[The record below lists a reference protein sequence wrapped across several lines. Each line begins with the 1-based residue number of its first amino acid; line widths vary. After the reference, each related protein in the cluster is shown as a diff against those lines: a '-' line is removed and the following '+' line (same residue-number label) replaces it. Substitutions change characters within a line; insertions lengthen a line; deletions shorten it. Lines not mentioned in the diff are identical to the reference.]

1 MSYTVVQEPAF
12 DLQIQRESLAHT
24 PGEAGWQESMEVVH
38 DALSESDLS
47 HSMPE
52 LGYVDPGMAFQEY
65 ENNGQGGL
73 DALLTALDG
82 SSEVNPSFSSSTQ
95 EGSAS
100 FLFALLPECTATRS
114 NSLQSIA
121 DPS

>member
-1 MSYTVVQEPAF
+1 
-12 DLQIQRESLAHT
+12 
-24 PGEAGWQESMEVVH
+24 MEVIH

-47 HSMPE
+47 HSMTE

-82 SSEVNPSFSSSTQ
+82 SSEVMSEQTSRGGALCACPRMHHRNPWSYCCQ
-95 EGSAS
+95 H
-100 FLFALLPECTATRS
+100 LLLRWK
-114 NSLQSIA
+114 LQGRWK
-121 DPS
+121 